1 VTSITRD
8 GAIAPRDGDAGAA
21 TVPARDPG
29 CTARAGARDAAA
41 DAGRVT
47 FDGGFAVATADRE
60 GDFAVEALLP
70 TSLAP
75 TALAARA
82 GTLRGDDRLVARDC
96 VCRDAARAWLFDIG
110 RSLTFEKRVQGMH
123 ASGWST
129 DPRRT
134 LEG

>member
-1 VTSITRD
+1 
-8 GAIAPRDGDAGAA
+8 
-21 TVPARDPG
+21 
-29 CTARAGARDAAA
+29 
-41 DAGRVT
+41 VT
-47 FDGGFAVATADRE
+47 FAGGFAVATADRE
-60 GDFAVEALLP
+60 DDFTTDGLVLTALVLTALLP

-123 ASGWST
+123 ASG
-129 DPRRT
+129 
-134 LEG
+134 

>member
-1 VTSITRD
+1 VTF
-8 GAIAPRDGDAGAA
+8 AGA
-21 TVPARDPG
+21 
-29 CTARAGARDAAA
+29 
-41 DAGRVT
+41 
-47 FDGGFAVATADRE
+47 FAVATADRE
-60 GDFAVEALLP
+60 DDFTTDGLALTALVLTALLP

>member
-1 VTSITRD
+1 
-8 GAIAPRDGDAGAA
+8 
-21 TVPARDPG
+21 
-29 CTARAGARDAAA
+29 
-41 DAGRVT
+41 
-47 FDGGFAVATADRE
+47 
-60 GDFAVEALLP
+60 
-70 TSLAP
+70 
-75 TALAARA
+75 
-82 GTLRGDDRLVARDC
+82 LVARDC

>member
-1 VTSITRD
+1 VTF
-8 GAIAPRDGDAGAA
+8 AGA
-21 TVPARDPG
+21 
-29 CTARAGARDAAA
+29 
-41 DAGRVT
+41 
-47 FDGGFAVATADRE
+47 FAVATADRE
-60 GDFAVEALLP
+60 DDFTTDGLVPTALALTALALTALVLTALLP

>member
-1 VTSITRD
+1 VTF
-8 GAIAPRDGDAGAA
+8 AGA
-21 TVPARDPG
+21 
-29 CTARAGARDAAA
+29 
-41 DAGRVT
+41 
-47 FDGGFAVATADRE
+47 FAVATADRE

>member
-1 VTSITRD
+1 
-8 GAIAPRDGDAGAA
+8 
-21 TVPARDPG
+21 
-29 CTARAGARDAAA
+29 
-41 DAGRVT
+41 VT
-47 FDGGFAVATADRE
+47 FVGGFAVATADRE
-60 GDFAVEALLP
+60 DDFTTDGLVLTAFGLTALVP
-70 TSLAP
+70 TSLVP